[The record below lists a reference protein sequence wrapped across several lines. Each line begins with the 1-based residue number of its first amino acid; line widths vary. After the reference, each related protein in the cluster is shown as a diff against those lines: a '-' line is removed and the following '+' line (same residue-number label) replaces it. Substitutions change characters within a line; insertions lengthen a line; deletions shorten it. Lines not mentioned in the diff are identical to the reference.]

1 MPRLLRAGR
10 SEDRPFLL
18 EVLRR
23 SALATYPAL
32 EGLGRIS
39 LRELLERTYAEY
51 DLPTR
56 RVWIA
61 EEDGL
66 AVSGLLGVMGM
77 HPVLEEPEL
86 LVVAVATLPGHLGRG
101 HARALLAHAMDEA
114 RRQGARAVRLF
125 ANPANPA
132 AIRLYRGLGFSCL
145 TEELRKALN

>member
-1 MPRLLRAGR
+1 MEILRL
-10 SEDRPFLL
+10 
-18 EVLRR
+18 

-51 DLPTR
+51 DLPNR
-56 RVWIA
+56 RVWIV
-61 EEDGL
+61 EEEGIP
-66 AVSGLLGVMGM
+66 VSGLWGLMGM

-86 LVVAVATLPGHLGRG
+86 LVVAIATLPEHARQG
-101 HARALLAHAMDEA
+101 HAKALIGHAEDEA
-114 RRQGARAVRLF
+114 RREGARAVRLF

-132 AIRLYRGLGFSCL
+132 AIRLYRGLGFSPL